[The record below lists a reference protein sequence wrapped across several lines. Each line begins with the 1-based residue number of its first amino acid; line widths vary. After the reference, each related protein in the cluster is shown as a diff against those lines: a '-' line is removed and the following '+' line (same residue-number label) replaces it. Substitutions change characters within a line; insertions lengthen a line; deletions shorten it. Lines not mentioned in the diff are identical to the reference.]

1 MNFSQAMKLL
11 QVSSFEYSIPYK
23 YIECV
28 CSLLFIYCSSHRFR
42 FVLSLSLMLLH
53 SFVTVTVT
61 ALILYLISVDQHWL
75 HVCVIVLFGCM
86 LKTLSILTNMTLN

>member
-11 QVSSFEYSIPYK
+11 QVSSFEYSIPY
-23 YIECV
+23 IECV
-28 CSLLFIYCSSHRFR
+28 CSLPFIYCSSHRFR
-42 FVLSLSLMLLH
+42 FVLSLMLFH

-61 ALILYLISVDQHWL
+61 ALILYLSFVDQHWL